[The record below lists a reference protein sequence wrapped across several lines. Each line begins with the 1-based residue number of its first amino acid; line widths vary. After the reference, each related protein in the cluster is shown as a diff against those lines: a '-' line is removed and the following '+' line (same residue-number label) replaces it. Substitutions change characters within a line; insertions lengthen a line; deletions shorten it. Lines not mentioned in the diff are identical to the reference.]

1 MPELPEVHTTVQGLN
16 EVLHGLSIT
25 DVWSGYKSAA
35 HAGKDNIKNPLYF
48 KKFRAAV
55 VGAKFVSA
63 TRRGKNVL
71 VHVRAK
77 GGSAKSSGASDN
89 TILIH
94 MKMTGHLLY
103 GRYEFS
109 RSHNIW
115 RTKDTGPLQDPF
127 NQHIRLVFTLS
138 NGKHLA
144 FSDLRKFAKVFVT
157 PTAGLDHTPD
167 LAHLG
172 PDPLSR
178 DFTLALFKKRLAV
191 RPRGKIKQMLMEQ
204 DEVAGIGN
212 IYSDEILYE
221 SGVHPLSIVGKIP
234 VAKLAKMHAAAKLM
248 LKRGI
253 DFGGD
258 SDSDY
263 RNVYGEPGKFQHK
276 HSVYRRTGK
285 PCPKK
290 VGASRNGRACGG
302 IIERLKIGGRSAH
315 FCPIHQ
321 TLFS

>member
-16 EVLHGLSIT
+16 EVLGGLSIA
-25 DVWSGYKSAA
+25 DVWTGYKSDA
-35 HAGKDNIKNPLYF
+35 HIGKDNIKNPTYF
-48 KKFRAAV
+48 KKFRTAV
-55 VGAKFVSA
+55 IGAKFVSA

-71 VHVRAK
+71 INLVKPAAR
-77 GGSAKSSGASDN
+77 GGEKI
-89 TILIH
+89 TVLIH

-109 RSHNIW
+109 RSQNIW
-115 RTKDTGPLQDPF
+115 RTKDIGPLQDPF
-127 NQHIRLVFTLS
+127 NQYIRLVFTLVDARGHVS
-138 NGKHLA
+138 HLA
-144 FSDLRKFAKVFVT
+144 VSDLRKFAKVFVT
-157 PTAGLDHTPD
+157 PTDTLDHTPD

-172 PDPLSR
+172 PDPLSL
-178 DFTLALFKKRLAV
+178 DFTLAVFKKRLAL
-191 RPRGKIKQMLMEQ
+191 RPRGKIKQVLMEQ
-204 DEVAGIGN
+204 DVIAGIGN

-221 SGVHPLSIVGKIP
+221 AGVHPLSIVEKIP
-234 VAKLAKMHAAAKLM
+234 GTKLAKMHAAAKLM

-253 DFGGD
+253 NFGGD

-290 VGASRNGRACGG
+290 FGTGRNGRPCGG

-315 FCPIHQ
+315 FCPAHQ
-321 TLFS
+321 KLFS